1 MVRTLNLGQN
11 FCTLRTLK
19 EMCKIQ
25 STNLVGK
32 GAHFLLVVKSS
43 HPFALK
49 IKIMRFYVNFVSL
62 YSRDN
67 YRLALFI
74 YLSVFYQLLT
84 FLSH

>member
-25 STNLVGK
+25 STNLVEK
-32 GAHFLLVVKSS
+32 SAHFLLVVKSS
-43 HPFALK
+43 TPFALK